1 MNWKACCGGRVT
13 CREKSCGTSR
23 SYRNYDFQGLE
34 RNARSARHKVNE
46 AGDLKFLLVEIW
58 PQLPKII
65 LEVKF
70 TDGIEIARRDAQ
82 AAAERLEARLR
93 GWNMPTE

>member
-1 MNWKACCGGRVT
+1 LNGA
-13 CREKSCGTSR
+13 
-23 SYRNYDFQGLE
+23 QGKNGVITGFNRFGQAPL
-34 RNARSARHKVNE
+34 
-46 AGDLKFLLVEIW
+46 FVEIW

-70 TDGIEIARRDAQ
+70 TDGIEIARRDDQ

-93 GWNMPTE
+93 GWNMPTQ